1 MWTESRHQKLWAEIL
16 PTIEHDDLAHDW
28 LHVQRVTKWC
38 ISLAQSLDVSTD
50 LAGAAGLLHDI
61 INIPKESDL
70 RSLGSTLSAQ
80 AGVQYL
86 KRAGYTE
93 DEITIVTEAIATCSW
108 SRGLEPTNV
117 IGKILQ
123 DADRLDAIGSIGL
136 LRNIA
141 CAQAMRNRKHTGTLY
156 HPQRPVPWNQSED
169 TLNDKEHAID
179 HFFCKLLKLKEGM
192 HTTMAK
198 QEAQRRHAWMLDFL
212 KELERELR

>member
-1 MWTESRHQKLWAEIL
+1 MWTEPRHQQLWKDIL

-28 LHVQRVTKWC
+28 LHVQRVTRWC
-38 ISLAQSLDVSTD
+38 IKLAQSLDVSTD

-108 SRGLEPTNV
+108 SRGLTPTND

-141 CAQAMRNRKHTGTLY
+141 CAQAMRSRKHTGTLY
-156 HPQRPVPWNQSED
+156 HPQRPVPWDLSED

-179 HFFCKLLKLKEGM
+179 HFFCKLLKLQEGM
-192 HTTMAK
+192 HTPIAK
-198 QEAQRRHAWMLDFL
+198 QEAHRRHTWMLDFL
-212 KELERELR
+212 KELEREIG